1 MTKSYRTMIQ
11 NASPNFSNTNF
22 KTFIWCH
29 GESRVWML
37 SFQPSKL
44 AVTRLGTRR
53 VVNLLGNEP
62 RRLWREFTHGQ
73 RVLRPSWSLRPSLN
87 SR

>member
-1 MTKSYRTMIQ
+1 MTKSYGTMIQ

-62 RRLWREFTHGQ
+62 VG
-73 RVLRPSWSLRPSLN
+73 SGASLRTGSAFYDLLGHYARP
-87 SR
+87 